1 MGVPPKEVST
11 QVRNYL
17 SALDWPGNVRQL
29 ENTCRWLTVMAA
41 GNTIL
46 MNDLPPELTVN
57 ADTEGKGSGSWEKQL
72 SDWVRAKLLAGET
85 NVLKQAMPQI
95 ESIMMNAA
103 LEHTAGRKAEAAEL
117 LGWGRNTL
125 TRKRSQ
131 QL

>member
-1 MGVPPKEVST
+1 MISGEEDIGMVIQIASFQIVDDP
-11 QVRNYL
+11 L
-17 SALDWPGNVRQL
+17 
-29 ENTCRWLTVMAA
+29 TCLIDRSV
-41 GNTIL
+41 
-46 MNDLPPELTVN
+46 
-57 ADTEGKGSGSWEKQL
+57 SWEKQL

-125 TRKRSQ
+125 TRKLSQ
-131 QL
+131 NP

>member
-1 MGVPPKEVST
+1 
-11 QVRNYL
+11 
-17 SALDWPGNVRQL
+17 
-29 ENTCRWLTVMAA
+29 MAA

-46 MNDLPPELTVN
+46 MNDLPPELTMGT
-57 ADTEGKGSGSWEKQL
+57 DSEGRGSVSWEKQL

-103 LEHTAGRKAEAAEL
+103 LEHTAGKKAEAAEL

-125 TRKRSQ
+125 TRKLSQ
-131 QL
+131 NP